1 MNEVMNTNIFVVF
14 TLTLTLGLSYF
25 YTELRE
31 FYSPTK
37 GLTREVRALENKISE
52 EKFKHQLT
60 SYEFEDFR
68 NYVATILPKA
78 IEDKHSDEKSYP
90 LRSLASVVQKQT
102 NEKLNVEKA
111 HLIFEEAKR
120 MFRTEKY
127 EIASKSLTVLVKN
140 HPYSA
145 HLPEA
150 MFLLVESH
158 FQMHEYDRCVY
169 WANQMIELY
178 PENELTGYSMIR
190 LGKIFE
196 HQDRHEEAMDL
207 YKTVI
212 KSFPQRDL
220 ASIANSALSAE
231 QL

>member
-1 MNEVMNTNIFVVF
+1 MSEVMNTNVFVVF
-14 TLTLTLGLSYF
+14 TLTLTLSLSYF
-25 YTELRE
+25 YTQLRE
-31 FYSPTK
+31 HFSPTK
-37 GLTREVRALENKISE
+37 NLRMQVHALEKKVGE
-52 EKFKHQLT
+52 EKFKTQLAH
-60 SYEFEDFR
+60 YEFEDFR
-68 NYVATILPKA
+68 NYVATILPKE
-78 IEDKHSDEKSYP
+78 IEKKHSDEKSFP

-102 NEKLNVEKA
+102 NEKLNIEKA
-111 HLIFEEAKR
+111 HIAFESAKKL
-120 MFRTEKY
+120 FRDQKY
-127 EIASKSLTVLVKN
+127 ESSVKAFEALVKN

-145 HLPEA
+145 YLPEA

-158 FQMHEYDRCVY
+158 YQLHEYDNCVR

-196 HQDRHEEAMDL
+196 YQDRHEEAMDI

-212 KSFPQRDL
+212 KSFPQRGL
-220 ASIANSALSAE
+220 ASLANAALSAE